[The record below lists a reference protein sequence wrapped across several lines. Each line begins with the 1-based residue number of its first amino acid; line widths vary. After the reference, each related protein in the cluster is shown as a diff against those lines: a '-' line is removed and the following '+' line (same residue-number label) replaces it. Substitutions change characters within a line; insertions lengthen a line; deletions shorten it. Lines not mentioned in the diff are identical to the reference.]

1 METRVSLV
9 KFCCFFFFFFLC
21 LFSIRLELSEAQ
33 MVPAVFVFGDS
44 LVDVGNNNYLTVS
57 VAKANFQ
64 HNGID
69 FPTKKPTGRFCN
81 GKNAADLL
89 AEKVGLPSSPPY
101 LSLSKN
107 KDAASYING
116 VSFASG
122 GAGIFNG
129 TDQVFGQA
137 IPLSKQVENY
147 LAVHKILVEQLES
160 SAAEN
165 NISKSIFAIV
175 IGSNDLFDYFGSSNL
190 RKKNSPQQ
198 FVDLMANTLKAQLM
212 RLYTVGARKFFL
224 AGIGVIGCIP
234 AERVKNKTHE
244 CNEERNFWSVKYNEA
259 LKAILNELKSEL
271 QGINYTYFDTY
282 GIMQNLIQNPS
293 TYGFN
298 EIKAACCGLGDL
310 KAKVPC
316 VPVSTYCSN
325 RKDHVFWDLYHPTEA
340 TATIFVD
347 TLFDGSSQYTF
358 PMNVRQLVSV

>member
-1 METRVSLV
+1 MEARLFLV
-9 KFCCFFFFFFLC
+9 KHYMPFSFLFFLS
-21 LFSIRLELSEAQ
+21 LFSLRLELSEAQ

-44 LVDVGNNNYLTVS
+44 LVDVGNNNHLAVS
-57 VAKANFQ
+57 VAKANFP

-81 GKNAADLL
+81 GKNAADFI

-101 LSLSKN
+101 LSLWKKN
-107 KDAASYING
+107 NASYVNG

-129 TDQVFGQA
+129 TDQFFGQA
-137 IPLSKQVENY
+137 IPLTKQVENY
-147 LAVHKILVEQLES
+147 MAVHKILVQQMGS

-165 NISKSIFAIV
+165 HFSKSIFAII

-198 FVDLMANTLKAQLM
+198 FVELMTNTLKGQLK
-212 RLYTVGARKFFL
+212 RLYAFGARKFFL
-224 AGIGVIGCIP
+224 AGIGAIGCIP
-234 AERVKNKTHE
+234 AERAKNKTQE
-244 CNEERNFWSVKYNEA
+244 CNEERNFWSVKYNEL
-259 LKAILNELKSEL
+259 LKAMLNSLKSEL
-271 QGINYTYFDTY
+271 QGVNYSYFDTY
-282 GIMQNLIQNPS
+282 SIMQNLIQKPS
-293 TYGFN
+293 AYGFN

-316 VPVSTYCSN
+316 VPISTYCSN
-325 RKDHVFWDLYHPTEA
+325 RNDHVFWDLYHPTEA
-340 TATIFVD
+340 TARIFAD
-347 TLFDGSSQYTF
+347 TLFDGTSQYSV